1 MNNQNSQK
9 THHVEIKNKS
19 KSYIKKSL
27 SDFITSNSERFICIY
42 KILLKGGARK

>member
-1 MNNQNSQK
+1 MNKQKSQS

-19 KSYIKKSL
+19 KPYINKSL

-42 KILLKGGARK
+42 KFLLKGGSHK